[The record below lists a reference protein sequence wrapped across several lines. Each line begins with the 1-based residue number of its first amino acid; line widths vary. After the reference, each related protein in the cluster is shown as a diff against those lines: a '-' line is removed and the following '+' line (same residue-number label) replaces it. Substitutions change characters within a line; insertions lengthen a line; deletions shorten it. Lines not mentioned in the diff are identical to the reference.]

1 MTRVRG
7 RWALLMLAL
16 NQIAGLHFV
25 DEPAVFGRRQVLA
38 LLGGA
43 ALAVAIGFCSTRA
56 LYGLWHASQP
66 LLSVDHVKAQPAVD
80 TLRHLLS
87 GFSGN

>member
-1 MTRVRG
+1 MRHRRTTPPPLDSEIADGEQRVLFRTSIF
-7 RWALLMLAL
+7 L
-16 NQIAGLHFV
+16 
-25 DEPAVFGRRQVLA
+25 
-38 LLGGA
+38 
-43 ALAVAIGFCSTRA
+43 LAVAIGFCSTRA

-80 TLRHLLS
+80 TLRNLLS